1 MEGAKED
8 LVDMFIVH
16 TMSEIQVIEIQLI
29 ANIVSHILQANW

>member
-16 TMSEIQVIEIQLI
+16 TMSEIQASRFISLMRPYFATIFY
-29 ANIVSHILQANW
+29 